1 MSSVKLSKKMKKI
14 GMEYKNGTRVMDWM
28 LYLYLV
34 AILGVYPW
42 ITDDKYFNITITRYK
57 FFMVATFLYAALALV
72 GYLLDRYILK
82 QCGMV
87 QNVITGEQTLT
98 YRNPDFWMGAF
109 LFAQLF
115 AWVVAPDKAAA
126 MTGIQGRRMGLI
138 FFIAVALMYMV
149 VSLRAKVSELF
160 LMIFAG
166 ATVYAYVIA
175 IFQHMG
181 NDFMRYK
188 ERIKPELYDVF
199 MSTFGNINIFASFLC
214 ISIPVFI
221 CTAVFSRKLVYRA
234 VAMAVLVPG
243 GMCIMIANSD
253 SAYLGLCAA
262 VLFIF
267 FLAYKNSCVQRFLL
281 AMICLAA
288 GNLGV
293 VLQNHLVIKEYDKR
307 GGVAEALD
315 RIDLAVLILL
325 FAVMLYIATVLA
337 ARYCGSKLECLNKK
351 HVIFGMLAVL
361 CIIAVGVVCYGIHSG
376 AALFTFNYKWGTY
389 RGYIWTKCAELFQE
403 APIRNKLFGYGN
415 ESLKVLMQNNYKK
428 EMLAVT
434 GKIYDNAHN
443 EVLQYLI
450 TTGIAGAV
458 SYIGLCI
465 SSFAYILKRAEGRAF
480 AYVSAAVMMGYF
492 AQSMINVN
500 QPITTPFFFVFM
512 ALGVGYVRVGSDREE
527 ACG

>member
-1 MSSVKLSKKMKKI
+1 MSSVKLSKKMKKM
-14 GMEYKNGTRVMDWM
+14 GMEYKNGTRVMDWI

-42 ITDDKYFNITITRYK
+42 ITDDKYFNITVTRYN
-57 FFMVATFLYAALALV
+57 FFMIATFLYAALALV

-82 QCGMV
+82 QSGVV
-87 QNVITGEQTLT
+87 QDVITAEQTLT

-115 AWVVAPDKAAA
+115 AWAVAPDKAAA
-126 MTGIQGRRMGLI
+126 LTGVQGRRMGLL
-138 FFIAVALMYMV
+138 FFIAVALMYMF

-160 LMIFAG
+160 MMIFAG
-166 ATVYAYVIA
+166 TTIYAYVIA
-175 IFQHMG
+175 ICQHMG
-181 NDFMRYK
+181 NDFMGYK

-199 MSTFGNINIFASFLC
+199 ISTFGNINIFASFLC
-214 ISIPVFI
+214 ISIPAFI
-221 CTAVFSRKLVYRA
+221 CVAVFSQRLVYRI

-253 SAYLGLCAA
+253 STYLGLGAA
-262 VLFIF
+262 VLLIF
-267 FLAYKNSCVQRFLL
+267 FLAYKNGFVQRFLL

-315 RIDLAVLILL
+315 RIDFAVLILL
-325 FAVMLYIATVLA
+325 FAVILYFATVLTA
-337 ARYCGSKLECLNKK
+337 KYCGAKLERLNKK
-351 HVIFGMLAVL
+351 YVIFGMLAAL
-361 CIIAVGVVCYGIHSG
+361 CIVAVGVVCYGIHSG

-403 APIRNKLFGYGN
+403 APIKNKLFGYGN
-415 ESLKVLMQNNYKK
+415 ESLKMLMQNNYRK

-434 GKIYDNAHN
+434 GKVYDNAHN

-458 SYIGLCI
+458 TYIGLCI
-465 SSFAYILKRAEGRAF
+465 SSFAYILKRAQGHAF
-480 AYVSAAVMMGYF
+480 AYVALAVMMGYF

-512 ALGVGYVRVGSDREE
+512 ALGVGCVRADSNRED